1 MKKLSLI
8 LMLALSACGGS
19 GGGGGNGDGAGGP
32 SPVAAPPPSVVD
44 TFVTALLALVSDSGD
59 STEPAAVDTLAATA
73 PEDSEPAPVK

>member
-19 GGGGGNGDGAGGP
+19 GGGDGAGGP

-44 TFVTALLALVSDSGD
+44 AFVTALLALVSDSGD
-59 STEPAAVDTLAATA
+59 STEPAAVDTLAATT